1 MTTIVLL
8 TRDDWCV
15 IAVPGELASSGR
27 KVPTSDDYTGA
38 AQGLVRLQKVY
49 NLNIDDIIS
58 GNVSSNGDTCTMFS
72 HIHTH
77 PP

>member
-1 MTTIVLL
+1 MTASVLP
-8 TRDDWCV
+8 TRDDWRMV
-15 IAVPGELASSGR
+15 AVPDELVSSGR

-58 GNVSSNGDTCTMFS
+58 GNVSNNGATCTIFS
-72 HIHTH
+72 HTHTNL
-77 PP
+77 P